1 MDKRYPKDIQ
11 SGVMEPHNYLFELIW
26 ILKLHNNISM
36 LAYRMNAMSSL
47 LDSGN
52 VCCLIFFS
60 LFTLMLLIQSHNQR
74 IKLLV
79 KANLA
84 YSALFR
90 YPCLG
95 NIFILLYYI
104 LYYIIIA
111 YFSITELTSD
121 CG

>member
-1 MDKRYPKDIQ
+1 
-11 SGVMEPHNYLFELIW
+11 
-26 ILKLHNNISM
+26 M

-60 LFTLMLLIQSHNQR
+60 LFTLMLLIQSHSLR
-74 IKLLV
+74 IMLLV

-90 YPCLG
+90 FPCLG
-95 NIFILLYYI
+95 NIFIL

-121 CG
+121 WLVLVCDRLC

>member
-1 MDKRYPKDIQ
+1 
-11 SGVMEPHNYLFELIW
+11 
-26 ILKLHNNISM
+26 M

-90 YPCLG
+90 YPCFG